1 MRAMMEI
8 LVLRLI
14 WTFHSKG
21 TGLVRGLE
29 LVLDVCGGLDILT
42 GKL

>member
-14 WTFHSKG
+14 CTFHSKG
-21 TGLVRGLE
+21 TGLLRELD
-29 LVLDVCGGLDILT
+29 LVLDVRDGLDILT

>member
-21 TGLVRGLE
+21 IGLAKALE
-29 LVLDVCGGLDILT
+29 LVLDVCGGIDILT